1 MKAKGS
7 CSKIDLEYFKLSSF
21 DDDNKGPSIDFA
33 FGKATPFHF
42 NIDAKLYLLGVST
55 GVNM

>member
-1 MKAKGS
+1 LKAKGS

>member
-1 MKAKGS
+1 MIAKGS
-7 CSKIDLEYFKLSSF
+7 CEKIDIENFKLTSF

-42 NIDAKLYLLGVST
+42 NIDAKLYL
-55 GVNM
+55 